1 MKTLLAVAAGA
12 TVGFLMGSKAGHR
25 PYETV
30 HELAARRIAPLL
42 DRSVDVRATGAS
54 DVDEALA
61 RFNDDGARQT
71 SVLA

>member
-1 MKTLLAVAAGA
+1 MKTLIVAAAGA

-30 HELAARRIAPLL
+30 RDLAARKITPLM
-42 DRSVDVRATGAS
+42 DRSVDVRSTAAS
-54 DVDEALA
+54 DFDDAVA
-61 RFNDDGARQT
+61 RFDDDGARQT